1 MASTHLISAYFA
13 ICFPSFT
20 YYVTTLSCTIGR
32 RSIPS
37 SNVDAVPVHVD
48 IDLGPLKS
56 VSRLHARIEYD
67 EELDGFV
74 ICILGRNGA
83 WIDGIWAKSGS
94 RVPLSSRTNIQIAS
108 RTFQFLLAIPPQTES
123 LAEQSPTSSLVEV
136 VEGDGDAMAPVDVEG
151 YVIDVDNADD
161 DGPPLPAKRSGGM
174 HSTGSATRPAKKSKV
189 AEKKKSQKSR
199 NGANAISNG
208 SRMTTPPPPLV
219 VNAEDRR
226 LNRRRAE
233 LESKIHAALG
243 ARSTSVPTRVVCIPI
258 RIDVH
263 PSSACA
269 IDTPA
274 AEATS
279 TQQPLALKNGE
290 IVLSSKLFS
299 HVTADQL
306 QLLRRLETPK
316 VLEILTAEFKKS
328 LVEEYRAERMKTKH
342 GVTSNGA
349 NVTASAK

>member
-1 MASTHLISAYFA
+1 MEFGQKVAHGYRFRVGTGLTVNSIKR
-13 ICFPSFT
+13 I
-20 YYVTTLSCTIGR
+20 TLE
-32 RSIPS
+32 
-37 SNVDAVPVHVD
+37 
-48 IDLGPLKS
+48 
-56 VSRLHARIEYD
+56 RIVRYH
-67 EELDGFV
+67 
-74 ICILGRNGA
+74 
-83 WIDGIWAKSGS
+83 
-94 RVPLSSRTNIQIAS
+94 RTNIQIAS
-108 RTFQFLLAIPPQTES
+108 RTFQFLLAIPPPTES

-136 VEGDGDAMAPVDVEG
+136 VEGDGDATALIDVEG
-151 YVIDVDNADD
+151 DVIDVDSVDD

-174 HSTGSATRPAKKSKV
+174 HSTGSAARPAKKSKV
-189 AEKKKSQKSR
+189 AKKKKSQKSR

-243 ARSTSVPTRVVCIPI
+243 ARSSSVTARVVCIPI

-263 PSSACA
+263 PSRACA

-274 AEATS
+274 AGATS

-328 LVEEYRAERMKTKH
+328 LVEEYRAEKMKTKH